1 MSEPMKLLIG
11 VGAVGLLILGVNLIE
26 WFFYKFVY

>member
-1 MSEPMKLLIG
+1 MREVLIG
-11 VGAVGLLILGVNLIE
+11 LGAAGLLILGVNLIE